1 MARRI
6 SVQRTIVLGLGLAL
20 ALNAC
25 GADSGGSTEPS
36 AAASSDASQPA
47 ESAAASEATAW
58 TPEFV
63 DGVLQPL
70 PDGFPNEPITL
81 LNADDP
87 SSADGLYVRLMQE
100 IMNDGLAPVQVN
112 IVDRQSNQYGTWEAL
127 QFMET
132 EQGGTDGN
140 WAVVVNAPASALD
153 HLTVNVEELTGY
165 TVNDLN
171 MVGTTE
177 EVPFLIF
184 QRADAPWG
192 DTYEDMLA
200 YAQANPGEVCY
211 HSLDPGSTVD
221 ITFKYLMSNEDPT
234 PEFEQVVGPGS
245 VEVATAVAAGACDVA
260 ITNVDAA
267 FPHTQNG
274 KTEPLLLSG
283 ENTINP
289 WNDTPTMSTRID
301 GPVALPGQVRGL
313 AVPPS
318 VPEEH
323 REWLFALLSAAAADE
338 RYQARATGEPSRAV
352 TTRDHD
358 SALQLALDTY
368 AAAEPIVRD
377 LGLHW
382 DQQ

>member
-1 MARRI
+1 MTRSI
-6 SVQRTIVLGLGLAL
+6 TLQRAGVLGVVLSLAL
-20 ALNAC
+20 AAC
-25 GADSGGSTEPS
+25 GTQGTSSEASEEPDEST
-36 AAASSDASQPA
+36 AAG
-47 ESAAASEATAW
+47 ESAAPGESEATAW
-58 TPEFV
+58 EPEFV
-63 DGVLQPL
+63 DGELQPL
-70 PDGFPNEPITL
+70 PDGFPSEPITL

-87 SSADGLYVRLMQE
+87 SSADGIYVRLMQE
-100 IMNDGLAPVQVN
+100 IMNDGLSPVQIN

-127 QFMET
+127 QFMEA
-132 EQGGTDGN
+132 EPGGQDGY

-165 TVNDLN
+165 TVEDLN

-177 EVPFLIF
+177 EVPFLIY
-184 QRADAPWG
+184 QRSDAPWG

-200 YAQANPGEVCY
+200 YALDNPGEVCY

-221 ITFKYLMSNEDPT
+221 ITFKYLMANEEET

-245 VEVATAVAAGACDVA
+245 VEVATAVAAGECDVA
-260 ITNVDAA
+260 ISNVDAS
-267 FPHTQNG
+267 FPHFQNG
-274 KTEPLLLSG
+274 RIEPLLLTG

-289 WNDTPTMSTRID
+289 WNDTPTMSERID
-301 GPVALPGQVRGL
+301 GPVALPGQIRGL

-323 REWLFALLSAAAADE
+323 REWLFALLSAAAEDE
-338 RYQARATGEPSRAV
+338 RYQARAEGEPSRAV
-352 TTRDHD
+352 TTRDHE
-358 SALQLALDTY
+358 SALQVALDTY
-368 AAAEPIVRD
+368 EAAEPIVRD

>member
-6 SVQRTIVLGLGLAL
+6 SYQRTLVLGVGLAL
-20 ALNAC
+20 IVTAC
-25 GADSGGSTEPS
+25 GGSS
-36 AAASSDASQPA
+36 ATSPAASEAAPSGSQPA
-47 ESAAASEATAW
+47 ESAAASEPAAW

-70 PDGFPNEPITL
+70 PDGFPSDPITL
-81 LNADDP
+81 LIADDP

-100 IMNDGLAPVQVN
+100 IMNDGLSPVQVN

-153 HLTVNVEELTGY
+153 HLTVNIEELTGY

-184 QRADAPWG
+184 QRADVPWG

-200 YAQANPGEVCY
+200 YAQENPGAVCY

-234 PEFEQVVGPGS
+234 PEFTQVVGPGS
-245 VEVATAVAAGACDVA
+245 VEVATAVAAGECDVA

-267 FPHTQNG
+267 FPHFQGG

-313 AVPPS
+313 AIPPS
-318 VPEEH
+318 VPVEH
-323 REWLFALLSAAAADE
+323 REWLFALLSAAAEDE

-358 SALQLALDTY
+358 SALQIALDTY
-368 AAAEPIVRD
+368 EAAEPIVRE

-382 DQQ
+382 EQQ

>member
-1 MARRI
+1 MI
-6 SVQRTIVLGLGLAL
+6 SSQRTVVIGVVLMLVLA
-20 ALNAC
+20 AC
-25 GADSGGSTEPS
+25 GTQPGGSASEEPDESQAAGSEPAEPS
-36 AAASSDASQPA
+36 EP
-47 ESAAASEATAW
+47 TAW
-58 TPEFV
+58 EPEFI
-63 DGVLQPL
+63 DGELQPL
-70 PDGFPNEPITL
+70 PDGFPTEPITL

-100 IMNDGLAPVQVN
+100 IMNDGLSPVQIN

-127 QFMET
+127 QFMEG
-132 EQGGTDGN
+132 EQGGTDGY

-153 HLTVNVEELTGY
+153 HLTVNIEELTGY
-165 TVNDLN
+165 TVEDLN

-177 EVPFLIF
+177 EVPFLLY
-184 QRADAPWG
+184 QRSDAPWG

-200 YAQANPGEVCY
+200 YAQENPGEVCY

-245 VEVATAVAAGACDVA
+245 VEVATAVAAGECDVA
-260 ITNVDAA
+260 ISNVDAS
-267 FPHTQNG
+267 FPHYQNG
-274 KTEPLLLSG
+274 RIEPLLLSG

-289 WNDTPTMSTRID
+289 WNDTPTMSERID
-301 GPVALPGQVRGL
+301 GPVALPGQIRGL

-323 REWLFALLSAAAADE
+323 REWLFALLSAAAEDA
-338 RYQARATGEPSRAV
+338 RYQARADGEPSRAV
-352 TTRDHD
+352 TTRDHE
-358 SALQLALDTY
+358 SALQVALDTY
-368 AAAEPIVRD
+368 TAAEPIVRE